1 MGQAEAIG
9 IPLERARVREGWDA
23 VLSTAEAEHV
33 VLRTSVTRG
42 NTGRTLWP
50 QGQVTPTIVV
60 SARPWNPQ
68 LFASPV
74 RLVTSSIRRNH
85 TSPASRL
92 KPLGYLDNILAAR
105 EAAERGADDAL
116 FLNGRDQ
123 VACTTI
129 ANVFAIEG
137 DRLITPPTT
146 DGVLAGIMRGL
157 VLAAATGAGLRP
169 VEASLAPADLL
180 IAEAVFLTN
189 SVRFLSPAISL
200 DGAPLADSGREAVT
214 ALQIAIL
221 ASTRRECGY
230 APGVPT

>member
-1 MGQAEAIG
+1 
-9 IPLERARVREGWDA
+9 
-23 VLSTAEAEHV
+23 
-33 VLRTSVTRG
+33 
-42 NTGRTLWP
+42 
-50 QGQVTPTIVV
+50 VTPTVVV
-60 SARPWNPQ
+60 SARPWDPG
-68 LFASPV
+68 LFAAPV

-92 KPLGYLDNILAAR
+92 KPLGYLDSILAAR
-105 EAAERGADDAL
+105 EAVERGADDAL

-129 ANVFAIEG
+129 ANLFAIEG

-157 VLAAATGAGLRP
+157 VLAAATGVGLRP

-180 IAEAVFLTN
+180 IADAVFLTN
-189 SVRFLSPAISL
+189 SVRFLSPVVSL
-200 DGAPLADSGREAVT
+200 DGRPLVDSGKEAVT

-221 ASTRRECGY
+221 ASALRECGY
-230 APGVPT
+230 APGAPV